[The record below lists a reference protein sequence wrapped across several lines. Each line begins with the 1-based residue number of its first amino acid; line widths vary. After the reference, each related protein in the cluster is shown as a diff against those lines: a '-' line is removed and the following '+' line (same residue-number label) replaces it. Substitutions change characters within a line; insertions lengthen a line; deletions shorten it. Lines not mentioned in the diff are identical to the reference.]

1 MPTMIDMIDILD
13 DRFTSSEKRKSARTW
28 LHQMQ
33 RRSLPVLRSENHTQS
48 LFSNKIT
55 LIAYTFPSNEKDF
68 DFIEFAIRQS
78 WHCLGLL
85 KTIIIADRTTKTLS
99 TFATKFPKYVSIQ
112 IEPTLR
118 PGSLSSMSTDC
129 IERLHE
135 RFVTPYCLIIQDDGF
150 PLNGNLEDFI
160 GKYDYIGAPP
170 VRNTPFQHIIDILRL
185 SCLNGGFSLRS
196 KCLCQDVAKQWRF
209 WRHFIKQGSISHT
222 EDVFYTNIA
231 CRNPLFRLKYNFP
244 SCKIARQFSLPDFD
258 GAVDIRGMRNKTFGV
273 HGPTAI
279 WQLLS
284 DNQRFDW

>member
-1 MPTMIDMIDILD
+1 MPTMIDMIDIFD

-55 LIAYTFPSNEKDF
+55 LIAYTFPSNEKYF

-118 PGSLSSMSTDC
+118 PGS
-129 IERLHE
+129 
-135 RFVTPYCLIIQDDGF
+135 
-150 PLNGNLEDFI
+150 
-160 GKYDYIGAPP
+160 
-170 VRNTPFQHIIDILRL
+170 
-185 SCLNGGFSLRS
+185 
-196 KCLCQDVAKQWRF
+196 
-209 WRHFIKQGSISHT
+209 
-222 EDVFYTNIA
+222 
-231 CRNPLFRLKYNFP
+231 
-244 SCKIARQFSLPDFD
+244 
-258 GAVDIRGMRNKTFGV
+258 
-273 HGPTAI
+273 
-279 WQLLS
+279 
-284 DNQRFDW
+284 